1 MEYTFCFYKY
11 ISFREIRKL
20 LSMAFHL
27 HMHTH
32 YYIQI
37 LLPEEFHMYNYG
49 LYIIVTEGT

>member
-1 MEYTFCFYKY
+1 
-11 ISFREIRKL
+11 
-20 LSMAFHL
+20 MAFYL

-49 LYIIVTEGT
+49 LYTIVTEGT